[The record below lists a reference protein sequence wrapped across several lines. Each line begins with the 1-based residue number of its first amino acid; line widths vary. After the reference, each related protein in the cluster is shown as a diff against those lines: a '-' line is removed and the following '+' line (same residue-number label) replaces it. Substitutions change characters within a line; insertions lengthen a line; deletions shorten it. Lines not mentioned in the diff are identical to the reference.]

1 MGVFWGYSG
10 FQLPTQKLKM
20 HYNTPNINGK
30 PFEIQPPNVLSDYV
44 GYLLTQVGL
53 LEATCATQV
62 GLLEEAAGSNP
73 KINALRL
80 LKPTIYINSAKFTNL

>member
-1 MGVFWGYSG
+1 MET
-10 FQLPTQKLKM
+10 PLKSNPQM
-20 HYNTPNINGK
+20 SFLTT
-30 PFEIQPPNVLSDYV
+30 
-44 GYLLTQVGL
+44 YLRTQVGL
-53 LEATCATQV
+53 LEEATCATQV

>member
-44 GYLLTQVGL
+44 P
-53 LEATCATQV
+53 AHA
-62 GLLEEAAGSNP
+62 S
-73 KINALRL
+73 R
-80 LKPTIYINSAKFTNL
+80 PT

>member
-1 MGVFWGYSG
+1 MEN
-10 FQLPTQKLKM
+10 PLKSNPQM
-20 HYNTPNINGK
+20 SFLTT
-30 PFEIQPPNVLSDYV
+30 
-44 GYLLTQVGL
+44 YLRTQVGL
-53 LEATCATQV
+53 LEEATCATQV